1 MSVGGDAK
9 SRLEIY
15 MPQYEIK
22 DTESSETIVG
32 DVWDVGVVEDVREVR
47 EVREARVVKVRAR
60 SAVEAVRN
68 HLNLAADSS
77 IAIERGT
84 RFEALEG
91 WLDATV
97 DGVTVTRIRMFQR
110 MKFRRA

>member
-1 MSVGGDAK
+1 
-9 SRLEIY
+9 

-22 DTESSETIVG
+22 DTESSETIV
-32 DVWDVGVVEDVREVR
+32 DDVGAVRAVRDVG
-47 EVREARVVKVRAR
+47 VVKVRAR

-77 IAIERGT
+77 IIIERGT

-97 DGVTVTRIRMFQR
+97 DGVTVARIRMFQR

>member
-22 DTESSETIVG
+22 DTESSETIVD
-32 DVWDVGVVEDVREVR
+32 DVRAVRDVG
-47 EVREARVVKVRAR
+47 VVKVRAR

-77 IAIERGT
+77 IIIERGT

>member
-1 MSVGGDAK
+1 MSVGGDTK

-22 DTESSETIVG
+22 DTESSETIV
-32 DVWDVGVVEDVREVR
+32 DDVGVVRAVRDVG
-47 EVREARVVKVRAR
+47 VVKVRAR

-68 HLNLAADSS
+68 HLSLAADSS

>member
-32 DVWDVGVVEDVREVR
+32 DVGDVGVVEDVR